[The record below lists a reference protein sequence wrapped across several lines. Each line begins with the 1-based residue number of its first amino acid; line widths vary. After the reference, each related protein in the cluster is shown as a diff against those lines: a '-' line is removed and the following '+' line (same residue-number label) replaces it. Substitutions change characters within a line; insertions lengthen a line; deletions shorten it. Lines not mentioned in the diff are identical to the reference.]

1 MGFKF
6 QPIKKVEF
14 PIVDENDAPI
24 KSYTLDV
31 GSEPFVRAMLD
42 KGALVARIG
51 RDFMDNPAAYD
62 ELVAAI
68 RDFIGYA
75 LGAGEYDF
83 LFNRFD
89 KNLFAMI
96 ELVRAISNEGSKTLS
111 DRMKQ
116 SSALYD

>member
-6 QPIKKVEF
+6 SPIQKIDF

-42 KGALVARIG
+42 KGALVVRIA
-51 RDFMDNPAAYD
+51 RDFTNNPSAYD
-62 ELVAAI
+62 DLVAAL

-75 LGAGEYDF
+75 LGDGEYNF
-83 LFNRFD
+83 LFVKFN
-89 KNLFAMI
+89 KNIFAMI
-96 ELVRAISNEGSKTLS
+96 ELVRAITAEGNKALS
-111 DRMKQ
+111 ERVKQ

>member
-6 QPIKKVEF
+6 SPIQKIDF

-31 GSEPFVRAMLD
+31 GSEQFVRAMLD